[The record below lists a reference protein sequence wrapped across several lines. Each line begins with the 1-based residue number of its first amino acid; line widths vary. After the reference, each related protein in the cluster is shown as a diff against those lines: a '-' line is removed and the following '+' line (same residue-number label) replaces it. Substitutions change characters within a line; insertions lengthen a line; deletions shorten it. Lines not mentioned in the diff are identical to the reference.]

1 METAKDWKDKG
12 NGLVKEKNI
21 KKPLIVT
28 QKPSR

>member
-21 KKPLIVT
+21 KKPLIAI
-28 QKPSR
+28 QKQ